1 VVAQF
6 FGKTLP
12 MTTFFL
18 ICAVALLVSFLC
30 SLAEAVLLSLSPVRL
45 ETLKKQGRGYAAGWL
60 DLKRN
65 VDRPIAAI
73 LILNTIAHTGGA
85 TVAGSAFDE
94 IWGDEQIWMFS
105 TIFTVLVL
113 FGTELAPKVLGVS
126 YCQRLAPWM
135 LTPLKI
141 SITLLK
147 PVIFFT
153 DRFSRLFRKRSTHG
167 GSEMEA
173 ADIVTLAQLAKSRSL
188 IDQSQEQIII
198 NAAKLTQTT
207 VRQVM
212 LPRSEIVFFRLDR
225 STEENLGLARQA
237 LHTRYPVS
245 ETHDVDGICAYVNF
259 KEIFALQ
266 PEDRAPELHP
276 YLRRTSFVRP
286 TDKLNDVLRL
296 FITRK
301 SHLAIVKDE
310 SGKVCGILTLEDV
323 LDEIVGEIEDDL
335 DAEALDLIA
344 AGRGR
349 WKVGGAITI
358 GLLAETTRQS
368 LPAPGGSSLAD
379 YLAGKMGDLTHPGG
393 IARLGNL
400 KLTVLQVRRRKA
412 RMILIE
418 DAAVIPS

>member
-1 VVAQF
+1 
-6 FGKTLP
+6 
-12 MTTFFL
+12 MTTFLL

-45 ETLKKQGRGYAAGWL
+45 ETLKQQGRAYATSWL
-60 DLKRN
+60 DLKRH

-85 TVAGSAFDE
+85 TVAGSAFDD
-94 IWGDEQIWMFS
+94 IWGNEHIWIFS
-105 TIFTVLVL
+105 LIFTVLVL

-126 YCQRLAPWM
+126 YSQKLAPWM
-135 LTPLKI
+135 IAPLRI

-153 DRFSRLFRKRSTHG
+153 DRFSRLFRRRSAHG
-167 GSEMEA
+167 GNEVEA

-212 LPRSEIVFFRLDR
+212 LPRKEIVFFRLDR
-225 STEENLGLARQA
+225 STEENLTLARQA

-245 ETHDVDGICAYVNF
+245 ETQDVDGICAYVNF

-266 PEDRAPELHP
+266 PEDRARELHP
-276 YLRRTSFVRP
+276 YLRRTSFVRV
-286 TDKLNDVLRL
+286 TDKLNAVLRL

-310 SGKVCGILTLEDV
+310 GDKVCGMLTLEDV

-335 DAEALDLIA
+335 DADALDLIA

-349 WKVGGAITI
+349 WKVGGAITL
-358 GLLAETTRQS
+358 GLLADTAHKSVPT
-368 LPAPGGSSLAD
+368 PAEKTIAD
-379 YLAGKMGDLTHPGG
+379 YIAGEMGDLTHPGG
-393 IARLGNL
+393 ITHLGDL

-412 RMILIE
+412 RMILVE
-418 DAAVIPS
+418 DRAVLST

>member
-1 VVAQF
+1 
-6 FGKTLP
+6 
-12 MTTFFL
+12 MTTFLL
-18 ICAVALLVSFLC
+18 ICALALLVSFLC

-73 LILNTIAHTGGA
+73 LILNTVAHTGGA

-94 IWGDEQIWMFS
+94 IWGDEQIWIFS
-105 TIFTVLVL
+105 AIFTVLVL

-126 YCQRLAPWM
+126 YSQRLAPWM
-135 LTPLKI
+135 LVPLQL
-141 SITLLK
+141 SITLLR

-153 DRFSRLFRKRSTHG
+153 DRFSRLFRRRSTQG
-167 GSEMEA
+167 GNEVEA

-212 LPRSEIVFFRLDR
+212 LPRKDIVFFRLDH
-225 STEENLGLARQA
+225 STEENLSLARQA

-245 ETHDVDGICAYVNF
+245 ETPDVDGICAYVNF

-276 YLRRTSFVRP
+276 YLRRTSFVRA
-286 TDKLNDVLRL
+286 TDKLNDALRL

-310 SGKVCGILTLEDV
+310 GGTVCGILTLEDV

-335 DAEALDLIA
+335 DADALDLIA

-349 WKVGGAITI
+349 WKVGGALTMR
-358 GLLAETTRQS
+358 LLADTTGQS
-368 LPAPGGSSLAD
+368 LSAPGETRLAD
-379 YLAGKMGDLTHPGG
+379 YIAGKLGDLTQPGG
-393 IARLGNL
+393 TAHVGKL

-412 RMILIE
+412 RMVLVE
-418 DAAVIPS
+418 DTTAIAG